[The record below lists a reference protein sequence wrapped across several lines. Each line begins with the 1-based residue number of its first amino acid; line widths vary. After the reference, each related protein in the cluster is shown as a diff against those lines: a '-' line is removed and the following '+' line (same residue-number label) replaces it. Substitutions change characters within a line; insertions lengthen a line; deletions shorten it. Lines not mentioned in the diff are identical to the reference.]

1 MKALPA
7 FDEPACLP
15 YSIMAMNGS
24 DIVGRT
30 LRGWTAGKSAKVAM
44 IEVFRRIRDI
54 PYGVL
59 PELNSPIDYW
69 RILETNIGSCTPKHL
84 LMCDMY
90 SRMGLNVLY
99 AVFPYR
105 WAEFEELYPPDLW
118 KLAQQMDPVNH
129 LACRVEINGR
139 YVLVDATVDPPL
151 GAIGLPFTASWDGI
165 SDTALPVLPVGEEDL
180 YHPSEADLMP
190 PPDLNDNA
198 LAFYAGLNT
207 YFQRIRDG
215 QT

>member
-1 MKALPA
+1 MV
-7 FDEPACLP
+7 
-15 YSIMAMNGS
+15 MNGS
-24 DIVGRT
+24 DIVERT
-30 LRGWTAGKSAKVAM
+30 LRKWTAGKRGMAAM
-44 IEVFRRIRDI
+44 IEVFHRIRDI

-59 PELNSPIDYW
+59 PELNSPVEYR
-69 RILETNIGSCTPKHL
+69 RILEINMGSCTPKHL

-90 SRMGLNVLY
+90 SRMGLKVLY

-118 KLAQQMDPVNH
+118 KLAQQMGPVNH

-139 YVLVDATVDPPL
+139 YVLVDATVDP
-151 GAIGLPFTASWDGI
+151 AISIIGLPFTANWDGV
-165 SDTALPVLPVGEEDL
+165 SDTALPVLPVGEEEL

-190 PPDLNDNA
+190 PPDLDDIA
-198 LAFYAGLNT
+198 LEFYAGLNA

-215 QT
+215 QI

>member
-1 MKALPA
+1 MN
-7 FDEPACLP
+7 
-15 YSIMAMNGS
+15 MNGN

-30 LRGWTAGKSAKVAM
+30 LQKWTGGSNGRDAM
-44 IEVFRRIRDI
+44 IAVFHRIRDI

-59 PELNSPIDYW
+59 PELNSPAEYR
-69 RILETNIGSCTPKHL
+69 RILEVNMGSCTPKHL

-99 AVFPYR
+99 AVYPYR
-105 WAEFEELYPPDLW
+105 WAEFEELYPPELW
-118 KLAQQMDPVNH
+118 KLAQQMGPVNH
-129 LACRVEINGR
+129 LACRVEIKGR

-151 GAIGLPFTASWDGI
+151 GKIGLPFTSSWDGE
-165 SDTALPVLPVGEEDL
+165 SDTALPVLPVGEEEL

-190 PPDLNDNA
+190 PPDLDDTA
-198 LAFYAGLNT
+198 LAFYEGLNL

-215 QT
+215 KY